1 MKEFLKKI
9 WSAKIAGN
17 FFAGLFAL
25 LPVVL
30 TFVILNWVIDK
41 IYNLIGP
48 NTLIGNLLS
57 FGGGSL
63 VGPGHDTLS
72 FILGLLLAV
81 VSIWGIGL
89 FAKSLAK
96 NQLDKGVD
104 LLFTRLPII
113 RSIYKPVSKVVRLFN
128 SEGNDELKGMRVVS
142 CRLGGSS
149 GVDML
154 ALMPPQEGYDIGG
167 EKRFMVY
174 LPTSPLPM
182 SGALVLM
189 SEANIIHMPDIS
201 VDDVMQIYFS
211 MGIVVPE
218 SLSASIKK

>member
-167 EKRFMVY
+167 EKGFMVY

-189 SEANIIHMPDIS
+189 SEANIIHMPNIS